1 MIQVRKSS
9 VKPKEEVTVRHQ
21 QKRQCGDHEK
31 HYLTHDVLL
40 SIYNLLPPW
49 NKFTINH
56 AVSVEVQQYQLQK
69 VEDSYASWSER
80 SHISS

>member
-1 MIQVRKSS
+1 MVQVRKSS
-9 VKPKEEVTVRHQ
+9 IKPKEEVTVRHQ

-49 NKFTINH
+49 NKVTINH
-56 AVSVEVQQYQLQK
+56 AVSVEVQQCQLQK

-80 SHISS
+80 SQISS